1 MHRSRKK
8 LEEPQTVQ
16 AEESAL
22 VTEIQKLRRLRD
34 KLRAEVKRRQAGV
47 SRRVMLAGFPGV
59 SRTHLI

>member
-16 AEESAL
+16 AEETAL

-47 SRRVMLAGFPGV
+47 SRRVMLAGFPGA